1 MREYSRTYRL
11 GLFFEL
17 SKGLHM
23 QNLIIEAHLAGPVPA
38 DSRLKLMWTQQPA
51 APYTNFLL
59 VGVDHERLALKLW
72 DVFGERVAE
81 HTDLRTRESFAREL
95 NFQYRQVGQRQ
106 PTRLEAMLTASIV
119 VQLFTHTN
127 SMVRAEVRLMGATSP
142 EVIFKRRIK
151 SVTNHIYT
159 PR

>member
-1 MREYSRTYRL
+1 
-11 GLFFEL
+11 
-17 SKGLHM
+17 M
-23 QNLIIEAHLAGPVPA
+23 QNLIIEAHLAGPAPA
-38 DSRLKLMWTQQPA
+38 GSRLKLMWTPHPA
-51 APYTNFLL
+51 APFANFLL

-95 NFQYRQVGQRQ
+95 NFQYRLMGQRR
-106 PTRLEAMLTASIV
+106 PTRLQAILTASV
-119 VQLFTHTN
+119 VVKLFTHTN
-127 SMVRAEVRLMGATSP
+127 SMVGAEVRLMGTTDP

-151 SVTNHIYT
+151 SVTNYIYT